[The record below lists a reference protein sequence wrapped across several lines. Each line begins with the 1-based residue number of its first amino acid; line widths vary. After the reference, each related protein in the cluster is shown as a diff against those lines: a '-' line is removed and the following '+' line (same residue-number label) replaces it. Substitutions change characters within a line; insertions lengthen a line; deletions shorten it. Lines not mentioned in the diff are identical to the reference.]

1 MNFFERVSANF
12 PDKTLGER
20 ERNLMA
26 PLVPW
31 SESEHE
37 ANAGIQ
43 RLEHIVTGPHV
54 STIPGDEASISSS
67 KPSKKKSRFGGMG
80 IVICAMVSLVT
91 GIAVGAA
98 WSPHSLTENLK
109 SYNFRGVLETIFA
122 DSPKGHPTA
131 QATVASVAAPEFSEI
146 QNQLNEIAR
155 GVSSM
160 LAAPAAASV
169 TAPDFSEI
177 QNQLNAIA
185 RNLSSMQQN
194 INELAAGQEQIR
206 KAQSELAWAEA
217 HLINLRTVANTKRN
231 KQPTHPVI
239 RGSR

>member
-67 KPSKKKSRFGGMG
+67 KPSKKKSWFGGMG

-109 SYNFRGVLETIFA
+109 SYNFRGALETIFA
-122 DSPKGHPTA
+122 DSSNG
-131 QATVASVAAPEFSEI
+131 
-146 QNQLNEIAR
+146 
-155 GVSSM
+155 
-160 LAAPAAASV
+160 
-169 TAPDFSEI
+169 APDGTGYGCKCG
-177 QNQLNAIA
+177 
-185 RNLSSMQQN
+185 SS
-194 INELAAGQEQIR
+194 
-206 KAQSELAWAEA
+206 
-217 HLINLRTVANTKRN
+217 
-231 KQPTHPVI
+231 
-239 RGSR
+239 

>member
-67 KPSKKKSRFGGMG
+67 KPSKKKSWFGGMG

-109 SYNFRGVLETIFA
+109 SYNFRGALETIFA
-122 DSPKGHPTA
+122 DSSNGHPTA

-160 LAAPAAASV
+160 QAAPAAASV
-169 TAPDFSEI
+169 TAP
-177 QNQLNAIA
+177 
-185 RNLSSMQQN
+185 
-194 INELAAGQEQIR
+194 
-206 KAQSELAWAEA
+206 
-217 HLINLRTVANTKRN
+217 
-231 KQPTHPVI
+231 
-239 RGSR
+239 